1 MIKKSLTKLIGLKKE
16 DFDSF
21 IQSGQIIVQPARLI
35 PTLKTGEEMALTSIF
50 LSTARLVKEYRDGLF
65 KEIKL
70 SRSGKVYFYT
80 EASFPDINKSRIEG
94 LIIVVIKGVLNNV
107 VMDLKKTQ
115 IICLNYEILTFI
127 FFI

>member
-1 MIKKSLTKLIGLKKE
+1 MIKKSLIKLIGLKKE

-107 VMDLKKTQ
+107 VMHLKKNK
-115 IICLNYEILTFI
+115 NYLLKL
-127 FFI
+127 